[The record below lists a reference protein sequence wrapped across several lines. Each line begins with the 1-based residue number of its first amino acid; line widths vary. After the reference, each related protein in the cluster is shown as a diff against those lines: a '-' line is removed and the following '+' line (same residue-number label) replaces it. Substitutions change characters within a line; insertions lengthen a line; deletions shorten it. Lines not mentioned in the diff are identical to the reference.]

1 MGERLRAEL
10 KQNKPFSSPAEEAI
24 LNIERTADCFRRECQ
39 RTLKPFGITPTQFNA
54 LRILRGAL
62 PDGLTCSELGK
73 RLVNS
78 DPDITRLLERL
89 ARQGMITRRRG
100 SCDKRM
106 VVTVIHAKGMALL
119 AELDPVMERL
129 TREILGH
136 MRADSIHMLIDLLEE
151 ARAPFTADSCRN
163 ARMDTEVA

>member
-10 KQNKPFSSPAEEAI
+10 KQTKPFSSVAEEAI
-24 LNIERTADCFRRECQ
+24 LNVERTADCFRRECLQ
-39 RTLKPFGITPTQFNA
+39 TLKPYGITPTQYNA
-54 LRILRGAL
+54 LRILRGAQ

-89 ARQGMITRRRG
+89 ARLGLITRRRG

-106 VVTVIHAKGMALL
+106 VVTMIHAKGLALL
-119 AELDPVMERL
+119 ALLDPVMNQA
-129 TREILGH
+129 TRDILGH
-136 MRADSIHMLIDLLEE
+136 LQEEKLHLLIDLLEE
-151 ARAPFTADSCRN
+151 ARAPLSGGACPGSRRD
-163 ARMDTEVA
+163 EVA